1 MRLDLDYTSP
11 SIQFTFD
18 INKNN
23 SFVKDNQNFINQLS
37 VNDLNTLDNLS
48 LLDIYLSVNNVVEP
62 HYHQN
67 SSELV
72 YCISGNAVVSILNPY
87 TKQLLNFPIAPGQ
100 VANVPQGWWH
110 YEIATVDNTHLL
122 AIFNAP
128 SPDVILFSDL
138 MKFTPSNIVSHTY
151 CLDENQWKIAT
162 ANLQPSVFI
171 GPPKNCN
178 RQVQN
183 QQEFANQQNQNS
195 YQNAYYNQHYYQQ
208 RF

>member
-11 SIQFTFD
+11 SIQYTYD
-18 INKNN
+18 LNKNHA
-23 SFVKDNQNFINQLS
+23 FVKDNQNVINQLS
-37 VNDLNTLDNLS
+37 VNEMNSLDNLS
-48 LLDIYLSVNNVVEP
+48 LLDIFLSVSNVVEP

-72 YCISGNAVVSILNPY
+72 YCIAGSAVVSILNPY
-87 TKQLLNFPIAPGQ
+87 TKQLLNFPITPGQ

-138 MKFTPSNIVSHTY
+138 LKFTPTNIVSHTY
-151 CLDENQWKIAT
+151 CLDENQWKTAT
-162 ANLQPSVFI
+162 ASLQPSVFI

-178 RQVQN
+178 QQVQQSRQESVDQYN
-183 QQEFANQQNQNS
+183 QK
-195 YQNAYYNQHYYQQ
+195 YYHQHYYQQ
-208 RF
+208 RY